1 MRKAILLL
9 SLVST
14 TLVIA
19 AALSPASALKVQ
31 KVSQGAVSGACGGN
45 AQTGGGHY
53 GCSKK
58 CGNTMCDYDCQT
70 TPIYGHMKNC
80 TKTTIIKPA
89 GGSKTGNGSIRTG
102 GVKVT
107 SGPDKPI
114 RHPVDIGVKNPPT
127 SVKTD
132 PAMGSKH
139 GGMNQSGGYHR

>member
-9 SLVST
+9 SLVSI

-19 AALSPASALKVQ
+19 AELSPASALKVQ
-31 KVSQGAVSGACGGN
+31 NVSQGAVSSACGGN

-80 TKTTIIKPA
+80 TKTTIIKPK
-89 GGSKTGNGSIRTG
+89 GGSKTGNRPIQTG

-107 SGPDKPI
+107 SEPI
-114 RHPVDIGVKNPPT
+114 DHPVDNGVKNPPT
-127 SVKTD
+127 TVKTD
-132 PAMGSKH
+132 
-139 GGMNQSGGYHR
+139 GGMNQSGGHRR